1 MDMSDPKN
9 PTLTAR
15 LLTPAMD
22 TPHESLVVS
31 QKRGLLAAVAGNLAT
46 NVGQIDIYD
55 ISKDCRQPE
64 LGPPRRWGSSGTRA
78 ACRPTGNTFYSAS
91 PSSQTIVAVDISNPT
106 LPVPIW
112 FGNYD
117 SHGLSI
123 SADGNRAY
131 IAGTEL
137 RADHP
142 RHLRDPGRV
151 PNPNV
156 PVVARLQWKSMSIPQ
171 NAIPITVKG
180 HPYLVEIDEFGAQS
194 EVGAGRMIDIA
205 DERNPRVVSNLRLEV
220 HQPENFPAQANDNGA
235 RTRCRATRPLLQR
248 AHARGSRDR
257 RVQHDP
263 VRAARVRHP
272 QPGAAAGDR
281 VLQRTRDRR
290 TIPGIGIVPAPS
302 NWAMS
307 SPSFVPERGEIW
319 YSDGLSGFYAVRLT
333 NGKQALCGA
342 GRGRGVG
349 AWRAARRSDRGTSA
363 ACASTTP
370 WNDSNSC
377 R

>member
-1 MDMSDPKN
+1 MPAGHDCAYYDTTLLFPTNALDAEGGVNVMDMADPTN

-22 TPHESLVVS
+22 TPHESLVLS

-64 LGPPRRWGSSGTRA
+64 LRSSTPMGFLGHESGLS
-78 ACRPTGNTFYSAS
+78 PDGNTFYSAS

-131 IAGTEL
+131 IAGTGSGLIILDTSEIQ
-137 RADHP
+137 A
-142 RHLRDPGRV
+142 RV

-180 HPYLVEIDEFGAQS
+180 HPYLVEIDEFGSPVRGGRGPHHRHRRRAQPAGGLQPAPGGPPAG
-194 EVGAGRMIDIA
+194 ELPGPGERQRGAEPGAG
-205 DERNPRVVSNLRLEV
+205 LR
-220 HQPENFPAQANDNGA
+220 
-235 RTRCRATRPLLQR
+235 RPLLQR

-263 VRAARVRHP
+263 LRAARVRHP

-281 VLQRTRDRR
+281 VLQRTRHRAHHPGHRDR
-290 TIPGIGIVPAPS
+290 PGPRA
-302 NWAMS
+302 
-307 SPSFVPERGEIW
+307 
-319 YSDGLSGFYAVRLT
+319 T
-333 NGKQALCGA
+333 
-342 GRGRGVG
+342 GRCR
-349 AWRAARRSDRGTSA
+349 ARRSCRSA
-363 ACASTTP
+363 ARSGTP
-370 WNDSNSC
+370 TA
-377 R
+377 